1 MGMDV
6 IAYTASPR
14 KTPESKKDNGYIV
27 PGTGD
32 PNGEFPSAWYSG
44 TDKEDV
50 HEFLKQEI
58 DLLVVA
64 VPLTCVTFHPISIL
78 LLIVIVI
85 SKSTT
90 HFLSTDEFA
99 LLHKSNP
106 RGTFVTNISRGQVI
120 DQPAL
125 VKALHEKLIGGA
137 ALDVTDP
144 EPLPADDPL
153 WSAPTVLITPHVSGS
168 TDVYPDR
175 AFELLREN
183 IRRQRSGGK
192 LVNEVD
198 RERGY

>member
-14 KTPESKKDNGYIV
+14 KTAESKKDNGYIV

-44 TDKEDV
+44 TEKEHV

-64 VPLTCVTFHPISIL
+64 VPLTYVLFHSTLYTIL
-78 LLIVIVI
+78 TCS

-144 EPLPADDPL
+144 EPLPADNPL
-153 WSAPTVLITPHVSGS
+153 WTAPNVLITPHCSGA

-183 IRRQRSGGK
+183 IRRQRGGGK
-192 LVNEVD
+192 LINEVD